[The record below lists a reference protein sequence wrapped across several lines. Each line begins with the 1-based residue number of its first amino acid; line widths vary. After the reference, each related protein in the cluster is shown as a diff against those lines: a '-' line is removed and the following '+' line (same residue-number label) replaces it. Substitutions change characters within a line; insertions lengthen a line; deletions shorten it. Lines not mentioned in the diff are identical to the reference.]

1 MSKYGPALFL
11 PHFSKNNLIM
21 PSVYKQAIEAARQL
35 YIETLIDSY
44 QEQECLWNMSIPDY
58 KIKRKRTL
66 AFEAINDTMETAAE
80 VTDQIYRQMGQLEDT
95 T

>member
-1 MSKYGPALFL
+1 
-11 PHFSKNNLIM
+11 M

-66 AFEAINDTMETAAE
+66 AFEAITMETAAE
-80 VTDQIYRQMGQLEDT
+80 VTDQIYPQMGQLEDT
-95 T
+95 IPLGVQ